1 MEDLRQIE
9 TLIRKYYKGE
19 TSLEEERKLQWFFQ
33 TQAVPEHL
41 KPEAEMFRYYY
52 LRKKEESAANLNE
65 KLEDLIDR
73 QAGKGA
79 LFGAAKSFYWI
90 SGIAASILILV
101 GLWIG
106 LSTDLFKGRQAYEDT
121 FEDSQLAYLETKRV
135 LYLVSDKLNQGTQS
149 LQNLEKFDYGVNKLN
164 PIFSFGP
171 GIQHLNKLSK
181 FNEAT
186 ELISKKNN

>member
-9 TLIRKYYKGE
+9 ALIEKYYNGE

-33 TQAVPEHL
+33 TQHVPERL

-52 LRKKEESAANLNE
+52 LRKKNELAENLNK
-65 KLEDLIDR
+65 KLGDLIDKQSQKR
-73 QAGKGA
+73 VFFSSAR
-79 LFGAAKSFYWI
+79 SFYWI
-90 SGIAASILILV
+90 SGVAASVLILI

-106 LSTDLFKGRQAYEDT
+106 LNTNILNKQQAFQDT
-121 FEDSQLAYLETKRV
+121 YDDPQLAYLETKKV
-135 LYLVSDKLNQGTQS
+135 LYMVSDKLNQGTQN
-149 LQNLEKFDYGVNKLN
+149 LQNLEKLDYGLTKLD
-164 PIFSFGP
+164 PVFSFGP
-171 GIQHLNKLSK
+171 GLQYLNKLSK